1 MIWACPLG
9 KELEESALIGSWQ
22 FLSRHLNASWTCEN
36 SDLYWFLWNIIYSA
50 QAHSSKH
57 VFTENT
63 SLFWA
68 ECMSKVILQCNT
80 FVRNK
85 RFSTETRLK
94 KKYSSC
100 FLAVESK
107 YILPNSHTYHNRD
120 SKTTLGTERNIFINS
135 LKVYR
140 ELFFECKPNFVSFLY
155 VTQMYSKTVIKSKY

>member
-50 QAHSSKH
+50 QAHLSKH

-68 ECMSKVILQCNT
+68 ECMSKVILLCNT

-85 RFSTETRLK
+85 RFSTETHLK
-94 KKYSSC
+94 KNTVPAFWQLKANISC
-100 FLAVESK
+100 QIPTHTTIETARQLWEQKGIFLS
-107 YILPNSHTYHNRD
+107 
-120 SKTTLGTERNIFINS
+120 
-135 LKVYR
+135 
-140 ELFFECKPNFVSFLY
+140 
-155 VTQMYSKTVIKSKY
+155 TV